1 MELTEAEKL
10 LIHGLKLYGVE
21 LEDALG
27 IMLLLNT
34 EQMQDEMMLWMT
46 ENRQATTSNLIGK
59 AMDIAATKN

>member
-10 LIHGLKLYGVE
+10 LIHGLKLYNVE

-46 ENRQATTSNLIGK
+46 ENREATTSDLIGK